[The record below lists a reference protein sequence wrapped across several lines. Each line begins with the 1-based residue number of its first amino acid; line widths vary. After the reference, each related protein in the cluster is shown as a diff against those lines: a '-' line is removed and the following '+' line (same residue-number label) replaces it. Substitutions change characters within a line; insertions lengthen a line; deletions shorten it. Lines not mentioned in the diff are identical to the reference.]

1 MHDGRR
7 AANQGN
13 NNRPVG
19 KIVAIIT
26 LWEFI
31 WNLDL
36 WSNIDNVV
44 CGSQWK
50 LNMWNLFHVLSCA
63 GTAFMGQS
71 EQQVIKNLQLTASY
85 SSQSQTLIMFIL
97 IYTSAAASLE
107 SQQTLYMYI
116 LKPTIFGAVVIVI
129 HDQEPN
135 NLLINPSQG
144 GYKHRPCRKSGN

>member
-1 MHDGRR
+1 
-7 AANQGN
+7 
-13 NNRPVG
+13 
-19 KIVAIIT
+19 
-26 LWEFI
+26 
-31 WNLDL
+31 
-36 WSNIDNVV
+36 
-44 CGSQWK
+44 
-50 LNMWNLFHVLSCA
+50 
-63 GTAFMGQS
+63 MGQS